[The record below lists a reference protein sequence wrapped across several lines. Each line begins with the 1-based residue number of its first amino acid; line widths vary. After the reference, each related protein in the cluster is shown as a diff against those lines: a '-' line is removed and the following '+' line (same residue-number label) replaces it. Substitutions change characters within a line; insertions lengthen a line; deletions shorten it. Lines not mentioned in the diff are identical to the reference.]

1 MDGNEEAEVEH
12 ITALSEKFDHQLR
25 TAKCEKNAPMYTLQY
40 SLMRTFEYPMV
51 AT

>member
-1 MDGNEEAEVEH
+1 MDGKEEAEIDHLV
-12 ITALSEKFDHQLR
+12 TLSEKFSHQLR